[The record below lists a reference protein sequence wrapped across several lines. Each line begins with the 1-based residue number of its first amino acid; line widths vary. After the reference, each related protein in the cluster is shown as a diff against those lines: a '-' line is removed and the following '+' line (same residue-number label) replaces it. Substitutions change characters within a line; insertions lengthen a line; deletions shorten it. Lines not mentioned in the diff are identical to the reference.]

1 MRDRDRWEEWKNKF
15 WEGLLER
22 RHIYLGGE
30 IDDGTANQIG
40 KIILWLNSQGGEE
53 IKLFINS
60 DGGSVSAGLDI
71 YDIIKYSKAPV
82 NGIVYRRAN
91 SMATVVLRACVKRT
105 AMSHSLFS
113 FHNTVLSLMTEWDEF
128 EDKSKNRLKEIKDL
142 QEEIY
147 KILTIRSTTEAER
160 IKEICKRKLTL
171 SASQMKALGLIDE
184 II

>member
-1 MRDRDRWEEWKNKF
+1 
-15 WEGLLER
+15 
-22 RHIYLGGE
+22 
-30 IDDGTANQIG
+30 
-40 KIILWLNSQGGEE
+40 
-53 IKLFINS
+53 
-60 DGGSVSAGLDI
+60 
-71 YDIIKYSKAPV
+71 
-82 NGIVYRRAN
+82 
-91 SMATVVLRACVKRT
+91 
-105 AMSHSLFS
+105 
-113 FHNTVLSLMTEWDEF
+113 MTEWDEF